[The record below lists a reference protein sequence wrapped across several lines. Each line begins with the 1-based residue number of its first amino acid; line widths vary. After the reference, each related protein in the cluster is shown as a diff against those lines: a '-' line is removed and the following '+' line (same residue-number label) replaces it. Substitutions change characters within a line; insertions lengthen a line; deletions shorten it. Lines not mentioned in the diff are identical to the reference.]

1 MARIRSGPDNI
12 RMGRSFF
19 FSLIISVLALNLL
32 GCSSSGREVS
42 YDPLTPLPN
51 EFLPQDLEDHVLD
64 AAIQEYLKLAN
75 APLCSSYDFT
85 RVDLDGDN
93 RRDALVMMKG
103 PHNYWC
109 NMGGCSL
116 IVFKAA
122 NDHFEWS
129 SNIFPVR
136 GPLYVSDTTSE
147 GWKNLIIRVT
157 GQPDKK
163 AKNVAMQFDGFH
175 YPKNPLTQPPIQSAQ
190 INHGQRLFP

>member
-1 MARIRSGPDNI
+1 
-12 RMGRSFF
+12 MGRSFF
-19 FSLIISVLALNLL
+19 FSLIISILALSLS

-42 YDPLTPLPN
+42 YNPLTPLPD
-51 EFLPQDLEDHVLD
+51 ELLPQDPEDHVLN
-64 AAIQEYLKLAN
+64 AAVQEYLKLAD

-129 SNIFPVR
+129 SQISPVR
-136 GPLYVSDTTSE
+136 GPLYVSDETSE

-157 GQPDKK
+157 GMPDAK
-163 AKNVAMQFDGFH
+163 AKSVAMQFDGRR
-175 YPKNPLTQPPIQSAQ
+175 YPQNPLTQPPIEISRSDY
-190 INHGQRLFP
+190 GQRLFP